1 MIERDG
7 HVIGHNALVTDPNG
21 NTLTFV
27 AAQGQ
32 YIDSTGQL
40 ALTSV
45 MGAYGPPRVPDTY
58 TYQDANGANQT
69 VSVNYSAYTQQTA
82 WGCGGDIAPTSVSFP
97 SSVSWP
103 DGTSLSLTYEHG
115 AGTNTGTITGRIAS
129 LTLPTGGTIS
139 YAYSGGSN
147 GINCADGSPATLT
160 RTENGQTT
168 TYVHTTINANYQ
180 ASTVETLADGGTETF
195 LFSGPV
201 YGGNVATTLYSD
213 VVADSS
219 GSVISTKLINFN
231 GNPNGSQSGSPP
243 PRKLTL
249 TSIEEEPLLRLVRP
263 DQHSEIRPRLPY
275 PDGGK
280 ARIQE
285 KLWAGRDRNSC
296 VSAKVLHAQSD
307 N

>member
-21 NTLTFV
+21 NTLTVV

-103 DGTSLSLTYEHG
+103 DGTSLSLTYDHG
-115 AGTNTGTITGRIAS
+115 AGTNTGTIPGRTAS
-129 LTLPTGGTIS
+129 PTLPPGAPTPTP
-139 YAYSGGSN
+139 YSR
-147 GINCADGSPATLT
+147 L
-160 RTENGQTT
+160 
-168 TYVHTTINANYQ
+168 AN
-180 ASTVETLADGGTETF
+180 
-195 LFSGPV
+195 
-201 YGGNVATTLYSD
+201 
-213 VVADSS
+213 
-219 GSVISTKLINFN
+219 
-231 GNPNGSQSGSPP
+231 
-243 PRKLTL
+243 
-249 TSIEEEPLLRLVRP
+249 
-263 DQHSEIRPRLPY
+263 
-275 PDGGK
+275 
-280 ARIQE
+280 
-285 KLWAGRDRNSC
+285 
-296 VSAKVLHAQSD
+296 
-307 N
+307 